1 MSDCYIGLD
10 QQYTLQ
16 LLPRQPPKQPASN
29 GTVSSSGWD
38 VQPTIAAPSFT
49 APDALG
55 GKEGGGMQDSMESR
69 RARRAA
75 MAAERAAER
84 QRDAQLQLAKQQQPE
99 GASKGW
105 GAGSA
110 VALGTAREGE
120 QLTEVEWDDEPS
132 CA

>member
-16 LLPRQPPKQPASN
+16 LLPRQPSNQPAS
-29 GTVSSSGWD
+29 GGAVGCSSWGA
-38 VQPTIAAPSFT
+38 QPAIAAPS
-49 APDALG
+49 APGVSG
-55 GKEGGGMQDSMESR
+55 GKEGGGVQDSTESR

-84 QRDAQLQLAKQQQPE
+84 QRDAQQQQQQQQPE
-99 GASKGW
+99 GGSKGW

-110 VALGTAREGE
+110 VALGAAREGE